1 MEKEIL
7 KEDFFHKKWIIY
19 YMLKGCLLFN
29 LLAIGVYHAY
39 QYLEP
44 WIISEPLEFD
54 LLGLDTKELRTL
66 AGQIDDEIDF
76 RTSKPKK

>member
-1 MEKEIL
+1 MNYKQAPDKQIPEKIEL
-7 KEDFFHKKWIIY
+7 VTANSSENNRLLDDFVHKKWIIY

-39 QYLEP
+39 HYLEP

-54 LLGLDTKELRTL
+54 LLGLDT
-66 AGQIDDEIDF
+66 
-76 RTSKPKK
+76 